1 MKNRNSIFLLLV
13 GLLCSAEAFAD
24 HPSEQPNIVF
34 LMTDDQ
40 RWDNFGCYGRPEFRT
55 ENIDRLAQEGVIFDH
70 AYYAVAI
77 CLPSRVTMMSGRYLS
92 NHKVGFS
99 HPYNYT
105 FSKSDFNNTYPAML
119 KAAGYRTGFIG
130 KFGFPVT
137 DEAYERKGL
146 VAGYDLRKELS
157 PYFDFFAG
165 SGVHFR
171 GAFASWPK
179 DEEMEAIYSQKRP
192 LNERTLKTGDA
203 MIHFLKTQPKEQP
216 FCLSV
221 SFFAVKNDKDR
232 DMYPPDVA
240 EFSDHDFSVP
250 ENWVEGRNTKL
261 PKVLDN
267 WRGVPLHK
275 QRTSTPALYQKLVR
289 RFATQ
294 GYSVDQ
300 QVGRL
305 VQQLKEMGVLNN
317 TVIIYTSDN
326 GRFHGS
332 HGLYD
337 KAILY
342 DESVKAPF
350 IVFDGR
356 VAKTERGRRESAL
369 MSSVDVAPTI
379 VSYAGLNIPE
389 SMQGRDLTPV
399 IQQTQD
405 REQWREAVYIESLF
419 IGSLH
424 SKKVPENIAEINER
438 VIEENKSYRSRGVR
452 TERYK
457 YFSYYEH
464 SPVIEELYD
473 MEADP
478 YEQNNLVT
486 SPEYSEVLN
495 KLRKETQERHALIS
509 SQEGHPQQ

>member
-1 MKNRNSIFLLLV
+1 MKQSLITILATCCVVLSSLAAASR
-13 GLLCSAEAFAD
+13 
-24 HPSEQPNIVF
+24 PNIVF

-55 ENIDRLAQEGVIFDH
+55 ENIDRLAEEGVIFDN

-99 HPYNYT
+99 HPHNYT
-105 FSKSDFNNTYPAML
+105 FSKSDFNNTYPALL
-119 KAAGYRTGFIG
+119 KAAGYRTGFVG

-137 DEAYERKGL
+137 DEAYERKGI
-146 VAGYDLRKELS
+146 VSGYNLQKELS

-171 GAFASWPK
+171 GGFMSWPK
-179 DEEMEAIYSQKRP
+179 DKQMEAIYSKQRP

-203 MIHFLKTQPKEQP
+203 MMHFLETQPKDQP
-216 FCLSV
+216 FCLSI
-221 SFFAVKNDKDR
+221 SFFAVKNDKDT

-240 EFSDHDFSVP
+240 EFSEYDFSVP

-267 WRGVPLHK
+267 WRGVSLHK

-305 VQQLKEMGVLNN
+305 IRQLAKMGVLDN

-356 VAKTERGRRESAL
+356 VDRADRGRREAAL

-379 VSYAGLNIPE
+379 VSYAGLDIPD

-399 IQQTQD
+399 IQQTQNP
-405 REQWREAVYIESLF
+405 EQWREAVYIESLF

-424 SKKVPENIAEINER
+424 SKKVPANIAEINER
-438 VIEENKSYRSRGVR
+438 VIADNKSYRSHGVR

-486 SPEYSEVLN
+486 NPEYTAVLN
-495 KLRKETQERHALIS
+495 KLRKETQERHAAIS
-509 SQEGHPQQ
+509 SQDSDAL

>member
-1 MKNRNSIFLLLV
+1 MKLSFLTILAT
-13 GLLCSAEAFAD
+13 GLAALSSFAAG
-24 HPSEQPNIVF
+24 SQPNIVF

-55 ENIDRLAQEGVIFDH
+55 ENIDRLAQEGVIFDN

-119 KAAGYRTGFIG
+119 KAAGYRTGFVG

-146 VAGYDLRKELS
+146 VSGYNLQKELS

-165 SGVHFR
+165 TGVHFR

-179 DEEMEAIYSQKRP
+179 DEKLDAIYSKDRP
-192 LNERTLKTGDA
+192 ANERTPKTGDA
-203 MIHFLKTQPKEQP
+203 MIHFLETQPKDQP

-221 SFFAVKNDKDR
+221 SFFAVKNDKAN

-240 EFSDHDFSVP
+240 EFSDYNFSVP

-261 PKVLDN
+261 PEVLDN
-267 WRGVPLHK
+267 WRGVSLHK

-305 VQQLKEMGVLNN
+305 VQQLARMGVLDN

-356 VAKTERGRRESAL
+356 VAREDRGRREAAL

-379 VSYAGLNIPE
+379 VSYAGLSIPD

-405 REQWREAVYIESLF
+405 PDKWRDAVYIESLF

-424 SKKVPENIAEINER
+424 SKKVPANIAEINDS
-438 VIEENKSYRSRGVR
+438 VIADNKSYRSRGVR

-473 MEADP
+473 MKTDP

-486 SPEYSEVLN
+486 NPEYSEVLN
-495 KLRKETQERHALIS
+495 KLRKETQERHAAIIAQDS
-509 SQEGHPQQ
+509 HPL

>member
-1 MKNRNSIFLLLV
+1 MKTQTSTVSRA
-13 GLLCSAEAFAD
+13 LCWLASSLILISSLSAQAA
-24 HPSEQPNIVF
+24 PPNIVF

-55 ENIDRLAQEGVIFDH
+55 ENIDRLADEGVIFDN

-99 HPYNYT
+99 HPHNYT

-119 KAAGYRTGFIG
+119 KAAGYRTGFVG

-137 DEAYERKGL
+137 DEAYERKGI
-146 VAGYDLRKELS
+146 VSGYNLQKELS

-165 SGVHFR
+165 TGVHFR
-171 GAFASWPK
+171 GAFAYWPK
-179 DEEMEAIYSQKRP
+179 DEKLEAIYSKQRP
-192 LNERTLKTGDA
+192 LNERTPKTGDA
-203 MIHFLKTQPKEQP
+203 MIHFLETQPKDQP
-216 FCLSV
+216 FCLSI
-221 SFFAVKNDKDR
+221 SFFAVKNDKPH

-240 EFSDHDFSVP
+240 EFSDYDFSVP

-267 WRGVPLHK
+267 WRGVSLHK

-305 VQQLKEMGVLNN
+305 IRQLAKMGVLDN

-356 VAKTERGRRESAL
+356 VGRENRGRREAAL

-405 REQWREAVYIESLF
+405 PEEWRDAVYIESLF

-424 SKKVPENIAEINER
+424 SKKVPANIAEINER
-438 VIEENKSYRSRGVR
+438 VIADNKSYRSQGVR

-457 YFSYYEH
+457 YFRYYEH
-464 SPVIEELYD
+464 DPVIEELYD
-473 MEADP
+473 MEKDP
-478 YEQNNLVT
+478 LEMSNLAAN
-486 SPEYSEVLN
+486 PEYASVLEA
-495 KLRKETQERHALIS
+495 LRKKTENLYEEYS
-509 SQEGHPQQ
+509 GN

>member
-1 MKNRNSIFLLLV
+1 MRTIRIASLFLSVLF
-13 GLLCSAEAFAD
+13 GSFAQAEQSLEHTAD
-24 HPSEQPNIVF
+24 KPNIVF

-55 ENIDRLAQEGVIFDH
+55 ENIDRLADEGVIFDN

-105 FSKSDFNNTYPAML
+105 FSKSDFNKTYPAML
-119 KAAGYRTGFIG
+119 KEAGYRTGFIG

-137 DEAYERKGL
+137 DEAYERKGN
-146 VAGYDLRKELS
+146 VTGYNLQKELS

-165 SGVHFR
+165 TGVHFR

-179 DEEMEAIYSQKRP
+179 DKKMEAIYSPKRSP
-192 LNERTLKTGDA
+192 KERTLKTGDA
-203 MIHFLKTQPKEQP
+203 MLHFLETQPKDKP

-221 SFFAVKNDKDR
+221 SFFAVKNDKENDV
-232 DMYPPDVA
+232 YPPDLA
-240 EFSDHDFSVP
+240 EFSDYDFSVP

-267 WRGVPLHK
+267 WRGVPMHK

-289 RFATQ
+289 RFAAQ

-305 VQQLKEMGVLNN
+305 VQKLEKMGVLDN

-356 VAKTERGRRESAL
+356 VAKKDRGRRESAL

-379 VSYAGLNIPE
+379 VSYAGLDIPD
-389 SMQGRDLTPV
+389 SMQGLDLVPV
-399 IQQTQD
+399 IEQTQD
-405 REQWREAVYIESLF
+405 LEQWRDAVYIESLF

-424 SKKVPENIAEINER
+424 SKSVPANIAEINAR
-438 VIEENKSYRSRGVR
+438 IIADNKSYRSRGVR

-457 YFSYYEH
+457 YFSYNEH

-478 YEQNNLVT
+478 HEQNNLI
-486 SPEYSEVLN
+486 SNPEYATVLAD
-495 KLRKETQERHALIS
+495 LRKRTADFIAAE
-509 SQEGHPQQ
+509 PK

>member
-1 MKNRNSIFLLLV
+1 MRALKIVRLLLFV
-13 GLLCSAEAFAD
+13 ALSQLTHAANK
-24 HPSEQPNIVF
+24 PNIVF

-55 ENIDRLAQEGVIFDH
+55 ENIDRLAQEGVIFDN

-105 FSKSDFNNTYPAML
+105 LSKSDFNNTYPAML
-119 KAAGYRTGFIG
+119 KAAGYRTGFVG

-137 DEAYERKGL
+137 DEAYERKGI
-146 VAGYDLRKELS
+146 VSGYNIQKELS

-171 GAFASWPK
+171 GAFAAWPK
-179 DEEMEAIYSQKRP
+179 DETLDAIYSKERP

-203 MIHFLKTQPKEQP
+203 MMHFLETQPKDQP
-216 FCLSV
+216 FCLSI
-221 SFFAVKNDKDR
+221 SFFAVKNDKDH

-240 EFSDHDFSVP
+240 EFSEYDFSVP

-261 PKVLDN
+261 PEVLDN
-267 WRGVPLHK
+267 WRGVALHK

-305 VQQLKEMGVLNN
+305 MRQLATMGVLDN
-317 TVIIYTSDN
+317 TVILYTSDN

-356 VAKTERGRRESAL
+356 VAKEARGRRESAL

-379 VSYAGLNIPE
+379 VSYAGLEIPD

-399 IQQTQD
+399 IEQTQD
-405 REQWREAVYIESLF
+405 LEQWRDAVYIESLF

-424 SKKVPENIAEINER
+424 SKKVPANIAEINER
-438 VIEENKSYRSRGVR
+438 VIADNKSYRSRGVR

-457 YFSYYEH
+457 YFSYFEH
-464 SPVIEELYD
+464 TPVIEELYD
-473 MEADP
+473 IEKDP
-478 YEQNNLVT
+478 QEMNNLAT
-486 SPEYSEVLN
+486 NPEYTSVLEAMRKKAENLSEEYSAN
-495 KLRKETQERHALIS
+495 
-509 SQEGHPQQ
+509 

>member
-1 MKNRNSIFLLLV
+1 MISPFRFIAAFGATLFMPLQ
-13 GLLCSAEAFAD
+13 AEEAK
-24 HPSEQPNIVF
+24 PPNIVF

-55 ENIDRLAQEGVIFDH
+55 ENIDRLAEQGVIFDN

-77 CLPSRVTMMSGRYLS
+77 CMPSRVTMMSGRYLT

-105 FSKSDFNNTYPAML
+105 FSKADFAKTYPAML
-119 KAAGYRTGFIG
+119 KQAGYRTGFVG

-137 DEAYERKGL
+137 DEAYARKANVSKYNL
-146 VAGYDLRKELS
+146 ETHLS

-165 SGVHFR
+165 SGVHFS

-179 DEEMEAIYSQKRP
+179 DEKLEAIFRKDRP
-192 LNERTLKTGDA
+192 LNERTPKTGDA
-203 MIHFLKTQPKEQP
+203 MIRFLEMQPKEQP
-216 FCLSV
+216 FCLSI
-221 SFFAVKNDKDR
+221 SFYAVKNDKDQ

-240 EFSDHDFSVP
+240 EFSDQVFSVP
-250 ENWVEGRNTKL
+250 ENWVEGKNTKL
-261 PKVLDN
+261 PKVLDY

-275 QRTSTPALYQKLVR
+275 RRTSTPELYQKLVR

-305 VQQLKEMGVLNN
+305 VKKLEEMGELDN

-337 KAILY
+337 KSILY
-342 DESVKAPF
+342 DESVKEPL

-356 VAKTERGRRESAL
+356 VAKDKRGRREPAL
-369 MSSVDVAPTI
+369 VSSVDVAPTI
-379 VSYAGLNIPE
+379 LSYAGLDIPDN
-389 SMQGRDLTPV
+389 MQGRTLTGV

-405 REQWREAVYIESLF
+405 MSQWRDEVYMESLF
-419 IGSLH
+419 LASLH
-424 SKKVPENIAEINER
+424 AKQVPENVAEINEADIKANR
-438 VIEENKSYRSRGVR
+438 SYRSRGVR
-452 TERYK
+452 TEQFK
-457 YFSYYEH
+457 YFCYYEH
-464 SPVIEELYD
+464 TPVIEELYD
-473 MEADP
+473 MVKDP
-478 YEQNNLVT
+478 FEQNNLAT
-486 SPEYSEVLN
+486 NPEYAGVLSE
-495 KLRKETQERHALIS
+495 LRKKTEERHTEIIS
-509 SQEGHPQQ
+509 NNN